1 MFRSI
6 DVPAYEQRVALLPK
20 PLAVRLAGVYKPL
33 PVDARGRALS
43 QPVNGPEFDIPPAG
57 HRLVLV
63 EGDLRVEGDINM
75 HDLPAKGEDIASVLV
90 VTGNLTCDRLI
101 NSWAGAVLVGGDL
114 VVHDVF
120 VNSFENA
127 CASVM
132 GRARV
137 HFYHGQDTWLEVQG
151 GAEMRFGDGY
161 ALPRGFRDHRAE
173 RMLPEA
179 DAEASYA
186 AYGFSDGPLWQR
198 SGAFLGALHRGELP
212 FRPEP
217 AASK

>member
-6 DVPAYEQRVALLPK
+6 NVAGYEQRVALLPR
-20 PLAVRLAGVYKPL
+20 PLAVRLAGVYKPA
-33 PVDARGRALS
+33 PADAKGRALS
-43 QPVNGPEFDIPPAG
+43 QPVNGPEIDVPPPG

-63 EGDLRVEGDINM
+63 EGDLHVQGDINM

-127 CASVM
+127 CACVM
-132 GRARV
+132 GNARV
-137 HFYHGQDTWLEVQG
+137 HFYHGQQTWLEVSG
-151 GAEMRFGDGY
+151 GADIRYGDGY
-161 ALPRGFRDHRAE
+161 ALPRGFKDAYSERVLPAHSAE
-173 RMLPEA
+173 V
-179 DAEASYA
+179 SYEV
-186 AYGFSDGPLWQR
+186 YGFDVGPIWKR
-198 SGAFLGALHRGELP
+198 SGAFLGALYRGDLP
-212 FRPEP
+212 FRPD
-217 AASK
+217 